1 MQTYNVH
8 YVNIT
13 PLDAM
18 LLCSVQRTRP
28 YMVVFSGPQ
37 AQMQE
42 SVSEKMLVPSSWV
55 WMGSKVYAPLDCRA
69 ERIDFQTSG
78 GRTGSISWFA
88 EFETVSG
95 QGVGLASGLR
105 LGVAGKNKQR
115 RWGKAWKPLLVQ
127 STVFWRYFYYWLE
140 LFSVIKWR
148 IN

>member
-42 SVSEKMLVPSSWV
+42 SVSEKMLVPSS
-55 WMGSKVYAPLDCRA
+55 
-69 ERIDFQTSG
+69 
-78 GRTGSISWFA
+78 
-88 EFETVSG
+88 
-95 QGVGLASGLR
+95 
-105 LGVAGKNKQR
+105 
-115 RWGKAWKPLLVQ
+115 
-127 STVFWRYFYYWLE
+127 
-140 LFSVIKWR
+140 
-148 IN
+148 